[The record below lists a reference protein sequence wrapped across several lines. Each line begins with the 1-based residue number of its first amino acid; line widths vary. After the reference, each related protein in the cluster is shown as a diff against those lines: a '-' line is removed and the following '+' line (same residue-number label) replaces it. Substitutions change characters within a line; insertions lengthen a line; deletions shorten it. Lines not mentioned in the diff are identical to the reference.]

1 MNITPRL
8 ILDTINTIAGAEI
21 GKYTLQDGTQSP
33 AIGILGLRDQRVHTT
48 EGCEVLISPIANG
61 NYTYEG
67 GTHSYERGSFEIRII
82 QHRASTYYI
91 SRLVERAVS
100 FTHFGRIEWHLPDGV
115 QTVPY
120 AVVHIG
126 FPSLH
131 LTNSEVYDAKCSFTA
146 SCPT

>member
-1 MNITPRL
+1 MNITPRFL
-8 ILDTINTIAGAEI
+8 LETINTIAFAEV
-21 GKYTLQDGTQSP
+21 GKYTLQDGTKAP
-33 AIGILGLRDQRVHTT
+33 AIGILGLRDQRVQTT

-61 NYTYEG
+61 NYVYAG
-67 GTHSYERGSFEIRII
+67 GTHSYEKGAFEIRVI
-82 QHRASTYYI
+82 QHRASTYSI
-91 SRLVERAVS
+91 ARLVELIAS

-120 AVVHIG
+120 AVVHVG